1 MQNVNEMDLPEL
13 NILGRE
19 FSEDIFGHYEAAY
32 QKSWLAKSPVG
43 YLVLGYQEMK
53 DMLTMDDILV
63 PGNRETTKLLDA
75 EGTSFADFNDNFL
88 LALSGDD
95 HKRIRSLAASTF
107 TPRNADRHRSMM
119 RETIEAYLD
128 QWLPKGKFDF
138 AEFSAYYPISV
149 MCKLIG
155 ARSEDVPQF
164 IHILD
169 TINSSFNDMLE
180 NMPQICEALD
190 SLMDY
195 FGRLI
200 ADRRQMDD
208 PDREK
213 DLLDQLLEARDGDDR
228 LSDMELNNLLG
239 VIYNAG
245 YDTSKNLLN
254 LIMYLM
260 LDNPDMW
267 AKLKNNREY
276 AGKVVDEALRY
287 STVVTVV
294 RLVEKEF
301 TYKGVTF
308 PEGTRVLLPTTFAG
322 RDDRVFADAATFNPD
337 RIPEEKVFP
346 FGRGKHICIGM
357 FIAKAQIEE
366 ALPVLASRMKNPRR
380 DGDIEW
386 RDFMPI
392 TGLKH
397 LPIAFDAT

>member
-1 MQNVNEMDLPEL
+1 
-13 NILGRE
+13 
-19 FSEDIFGHYEAAY
+19 
-32 QKSWLAKSPVG
+32 
-43 YLVLGYQEMK
+43 
-53 DMLTMDDILV
+53 
-63 PGNRETTKLLDA
+63 
-75 EGTSFADFNDNFL
+75 
-88 LALSGDD
+88 
-95 HKRIRSLAASTF
+95 
-107 TPRNADRHRSMM
+107 
-119 RETIEAYLD
+119 
-128 QWLPKGKFDF
+128 
-138 AEFSAYYPISV
+138 
-149 MCKLIG
+149 
-155 ARSEDVPQF
+155 
-164 IHILD
+164 
-169 TINSSFNDMLE
+169 
-180 NMPQICEALD
+180 
-190 SLMDY
+190 
-195 FGRLI
+195 
-200 ADRRQMDD
+200 
-208 PDREK
+208 
-213 DLLDQLLEARDGDDR
+213 
-228 LSDMELNNLLG
+228 
-239 VIYNAG
+239 
-245 YDTSKNLLN
+245 
-254 LIMYLM
+254 M